1 MLQYK
6 NILVPVDFSKTSRYA
21 LKNAIDLTRMNHGSL
36 TLIHIVDYVPP
47 PYVAA
52 EIPTIYAS
60 EDLMIERAE
69 KHLTDWAQE
78 LGLSD
83 CKKIV
88 KAGPAKKLIVRA
100 VKENN
105 VDLVI
110 MGTHGET
117 GIGRLLGSTA
127 NAVVQK
133 VKCDV
138 LVVHKDPSA

>member
-1 MLQYK
+1 
-6 NILVPVDFSKTSRYA
+6 
-21 LKNAIDLTRMNHGSL
+21 
-36 TLIHIVDYVPP
+36 
-47 PYVAA
+47 
-52 EIPTIYAS
+52 
-60 EDLMIERAE
+60 
-69 KHLTDWAQE
+69 AQE

-88 KAGPAKKLIVRA
+88 QTGPAKKLIVKA

-127 NAVVQK
+127 NAVVQR